1 MDGSGLLRHIRPT
14 VMIKRKPMTVENA
27 TVRIE
32 TLCARSEQCTAEV
45 VQKLR
50 QWGVSEADVR
60 DILSSLRER
69 RFVDDARY
77 AEAFVRDKVVFN
89 RWGRVKIRQALR
101 MKRVADDYIDAAMDM
116 IDESEYRDNLLT
128 ALQSKARMMDDSRSY
143 EGRGKLL
150 RFGVSRG
157 FETALVI
164 KVIKSGEIWGDV
176 ED

>member
-1 MDGSGLLRHIRPT
+1 MPRHIRPT
-14 VMIKRKPMTVENA
+14 AMIKRKPLTVENA

-32 TLCARSEQCTAEV
+32 TLCARSEQCTSEV

-60 DILSSLRER
+60 SIVRSLRER

-101 MKRVADDYIDAAMDM
+101 MKRIADDYIDAAMDM
-116 IDESEYRDNLLT
+116 IAESEYRGNLLA
-128 ALQSKARMMDDSRSY
+128 ALRSKARMMDDSRSY
-143 EGRGKLL
+143 EGRNKLL
-150 RFGVSRG
+150 RFGLSRG
-157 FETALVI
+157 FEAALVI